1 MCDHVNK
8 IVSLVFNCL
17 YLFFTAHEITWM
29 QSVYSCGPEDTA
41 EAAVPVKQWTAAEP
55 IAGCCKILTTVT
67 LLWLILFT
75 NVSCNKE
82 KDIHQ

>member
-8 IVSLVFNCL
+8 IVSLIFNCL
-17 YLFFTAHEITWM
+17 YLFFTSHEITWM
-29 QSVYSCGPEDTA
+29 QTVYSCDPEDTA

-55 IAGCCKILTTVT
+55 IAGCCQIVTNVT

-75 NVSCNKE
+75 NVSRNKK
-82 KDIHQ
+82 KDNHQ